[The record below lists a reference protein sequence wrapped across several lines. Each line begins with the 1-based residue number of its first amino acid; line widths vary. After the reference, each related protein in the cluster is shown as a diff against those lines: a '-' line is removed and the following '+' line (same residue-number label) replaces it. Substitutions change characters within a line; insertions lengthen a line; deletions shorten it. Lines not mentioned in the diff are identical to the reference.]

1 MVIRSNDILIDINRA
16 PQRAYLNALGLS
28 KQDFQKPFVAV
39 VNEGNEAFYPPA
51 HTARIIEA
59 VKAGILASGGI
70 PFEINTIGA
79 FQNGKKTEQ
88 RGHSSDSMPEF
99 RHSHQ
104 DLLCYRE
111 LIADSIETM
120 VEGHR
125 LDGMVILATGDTAIA
140 AGLMA
145 LFRLDLPALLLNCGP
160 YSLESLDSQNTM
172 ACIAEALGLSL
183 PGSALVLST
192 SAKKL
197 RQARTAGQLVCK
209 MIKNSARPGGLITES
224 SFQNAMAVGAAL
236 GGSPDFA
243 MHLIAIAR
251 EAGLT
256 LSFGDF
262 LSMKDIPTLCTLQPD
277 SFAPPDNIDG
287 AGGIPALM
295 LSLGQRIITSAA
307 TVTGKTVREN
317 INGAEILNSQ
327 LIRSPATAFSPLAS
341 LLVME
346 GNLCPG
352 GALVK
357 QTPAVTNSF
366 YKGTAKCFDSED
378 QALAGL
384 ADNRINPGDI
394 VVLRYLGPK
403 GGAAAS
409 PGMPP
414 VSRFIYALHSQ
425 GLADKLPILS
435 DGRFAAFTNSP
446 YIGCISPEAAL
457 GGPLA
462 LVEDG
467 DNILIDLPRQ
477 QLSLLAADEELA
489 RRRQK
494 RQDRQAALKQPPLP
508 RGYLE
513 RYYDHVSGAEN
524 GAVLV

>member
-51 HTARIIEA
+51 HTARIIDA
-59 VKAGILASGGI
+59 VKAGILSSGGI

-79 FQNGKKTEQ
+79 FQDGRKQGREDQ
-88 RGHSSDSMPEF
+88 SGGMPEA
-99 RHSHQ
+99 RDCNQ

-120 VEGHR
+120 IEGHR
-125 LDGMVILATGDTAIA
+125 FDGMVILATGDTAIA

-160 YSLESLDSQNTM
+160 YSLGILDNQSTM

-183 PGSALVLST
+183 PGAALVSSA

-209 MIKNSARPGGLITES
+209 MIKSSIVPSGMITKD
-224 SFQNAMAVGAAL
+224 SFHNAMTVGAAL

-243 MHLIAIAR
+243 LHLIAIAR

-256 LSFGDF
+256 LSFNDF
-262 LSMKDIPTLCTLQPD
+262 RSMREVPSLCALHPA
-277 SFAPPDNIDG
+277 SFVLADNIEK

-295 LSLGQRIITSAA
+295 LSLGQRIISSAA
-307 TVTGKTVREN
+307 TVTGKTIGEN
-317 INGAEILNSQ
+317 INSAEILNTQ
-327 LIRSPATAFSPLAS
+327 LIRNPDSAFSPLAS

-352 GALVK
+352 GALYK
-357 QTPAVTNSF
+357 QLPAVAGRM
-366 YKGTAKCFDSED
+366 YKGAARCFDSEAA
-378 QALAGL
+378 ALAGL
-384 ADNRINPGDI
+384 ADNRMKPGDI

-403 GGAAAS
+403 GGAAVS

-414 VSRFIYALHSQ
+414 LSRFIYALHSR
-425 GLADKLPILS
+425 GLADNLPIIS

-446 YIGCISPEAAL
+446 YIGCVSPEAGL

-467 DNILIDLPRQ
+467 DAILIDLDRQ
-477 QLSLLAADEELA
+477 QLFLMATDEELA
-489 RRRQK
+489 GRRESRQV
-494 RQDRQAALKQPPLP
+494 RETALKQPSLP

-513 RYYDHVSGAEN
+513 RYFHHVSGAES
-524 GAVLV
+524 GAVLI